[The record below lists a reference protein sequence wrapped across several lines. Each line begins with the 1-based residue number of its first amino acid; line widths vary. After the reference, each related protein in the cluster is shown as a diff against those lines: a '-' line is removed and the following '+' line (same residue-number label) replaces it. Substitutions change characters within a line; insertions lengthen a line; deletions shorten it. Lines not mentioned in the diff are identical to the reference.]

1 MDGKKSFVLYYDMR
15 QPLAL
20 LTDEQRGKL
29 LLALFDYAES
39 GSVPSFS
46 EDGALSMAFSFIRQT
61 LDRDAAVWEEKRRAR
76 SEAGQKGAE
85 ATNGKRR
92 QSSAK
97 VGNAETGAAKSAV
110 SVSENVTVNDSD
122 TVSDSVRIAGE
133 TRTRS
138 KFEAP
143 SVEDVERYASESG
156 LTMDA
161 GAFCDYYAARGWRMG
176 NSPMEDWKAAVR
188 RWVRRELENKK
199 DTAPSPPRNDLALAE
214 QILAKRKKA
223 AADG

>member
-1 MDGKKSFVLYYDMR
+1 MDGKKSFVLYNDMR
-15 QPLAL
+15 QPLML
-20 LTDEQRGKL
+20 LSDEQRGKL

-39 GSVPSFS
+39 GTIPSF
-46 EDGALSMAFSFIRQT
+46 DAGALSMAFSFIRQT
-61 LDRDAAVWEEKRRAR
+61 LDRDAAAWEETRKARA
-76 SEAGQKGAE
+76 EAGRKGAE

-122 TVSDSVRIAGE
+122 TVIDSVRITGE

-138 KFEAP
+138 KFEPP

-161 GAFCDYYAARGWRMG
+161 EAFCDYYAARGWKMG
-176 NSPMEDWKAAVR
+176 NSSMQDWKAAAR
-188 RWVRRELENKK
+188 RWVRLELENKK

-214 QILAKRKKA
+214 RMLAERKRA